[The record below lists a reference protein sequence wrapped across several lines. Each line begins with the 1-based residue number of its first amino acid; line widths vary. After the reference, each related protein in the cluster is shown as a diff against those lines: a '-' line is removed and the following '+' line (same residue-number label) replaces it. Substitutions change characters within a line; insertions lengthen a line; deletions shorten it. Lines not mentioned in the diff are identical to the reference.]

1 MRTTLEDISPVKK
14 KMLVE
19 IEAREVNKKL
29 NEAYRDLGKKA
40 KIPGFRQGKI
50 PRQIMERRFGQ
61 QVMEDLTQSLIRES
75 LPKAAEE
82 ANIIAL
88 TSPVVENEALK
99 KDEDFKYSAV
109 MEVRPEFELKDY
121 MGLEMEK
128 EICSVTDENVNEQ
141 LEEIRKNNGKLTPIK
156 EDREAKEDDYVIL
169 EYEGFEDEQPIEG
182 IKSDNFLL
190 RIGSNDF
197 HPDFES
203 GLIGLKKGNKNEIKV
218 SFEDNYYH
226 PKLAGKTIK
235 FSVKVMEIKEM
246 ELSELN
252 DEFARNLGAD
262 FNDLNEL
269 EKRIKEEIIKREDTR
284 IDLELKKR
292 LLNKI
297 SESVEFELPESMVE
311 SEIRY
316 TIENVRQN
324 LVRAGSNME
333 KAGLKEEKLREEF
346 RQASERSV
354 KEMLILGEIAR
365 QDNLNINEVELSE
378 GFREMAEKMGQEPH
392 VVSEYYE
399 ANQLVDSFKQ
409 KLLEE
414 KTLNYLVKGANISEV
429 AADKITEKVNKAL

>member
-1 MRTTLEDISPVKK
+1 
-14 KMLVE
+14 VE
-19 IEAREVNKKL
+19 IDAQEVNKKL
-29 NEAYRDLGKKA
+29 NEAYRGLGKRA

-50 PRQIMERRFGQ
+50 PRQILEKRFGE
-61 QVMEDLTQSLIRES
+61 QVMEDLTRDLIGET

-88 TSPVVENEALK
+88 TRPVIENEALK
-99 KDEDFKYSAV
+99 KDQNFNYSAV
-109 MEVRPEFELKDY
+109 MEVRPDFELKDY
-121 MGLEMEK
+121 LGLEIEK
-128 EICSVTDENVNEQ
+128 EICSVTDDNVNKQ
-141 LEEIRKNNGKLTPIK
+141 LEEILKNNGKLNSIK
-156 EDREAKEDDYVIL
+156 EDREAQEDDYLIL

-197 HPDFES
+197 HPDFER
-203 GLIGLKKGNKNEIKV
+203 GLIGLKKGDTSEIKV
-218 SFEDNYYH
+218 SFEDSYYH
-226 PKLAGKTIK
+226 PKLAGKTIQ

-246 ELSELN
+246 ELPELN
-252 DEFARNLGAD
+252 DEFARSLGSD
-262 FNDLNEL
+262 FNDLNDL
-269 EKRIKEEIIKREDTR
+269 KKKIKEEIIKREDTR

-297 SESVEFELPESMVE
+297 SESVEFELPESLVE

-316 TIENVRQN
+316 NIENVRQN
-324 LVRAGSNME
+324 FLRAGSNME

-346 RQASERSV
+346 RQVSERSV

-365 QDNLNINEVELSE
+365 QDNLNINEVELSK
-378 GFREMAEKMGQEPH
+378 GFGEMAEKMGQEPH
-392 VVSEYYE
+392 VVREYYE

-414 KTLNYLVKGANISEV
+414 KTLNYLVKSAKVLEM
-429 AADKITEKVNKAL
+429 AADQITGEGQ